1 MNRREGK
8 QEAVQGNCNL
18 YNFNNYVFK
27 TFKNQHLCFESI
39 YSSAKTRYA
48 EDEKSRKTKQLRLRF

>member
-27 TFKNQHLCFESI
+27 TFKNQHLCFEKYI
-39 YSSAKTRYA
+39 
-48 EDEKSRKTKQLRLRF
+48 